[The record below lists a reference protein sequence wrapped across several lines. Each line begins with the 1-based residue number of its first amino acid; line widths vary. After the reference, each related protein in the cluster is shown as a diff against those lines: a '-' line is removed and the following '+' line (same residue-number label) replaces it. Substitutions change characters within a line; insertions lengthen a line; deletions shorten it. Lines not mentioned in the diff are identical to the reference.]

1 MADKIRVTAKGDPSA
16 LVTEMVKRI
25 KWPWGEINGQ
35 LTRILLS
42 LYQQKKS
49 RVDSPKAEGSYTH
62 THSQSLSQFPDL
74 SPLSDLEPSG

>member
-35 LTRILLS
+35 LTRKDTT
-42 LYQQKKS
+42 QF
-49 RVDSPKAEGSYTH
+49 VPAEEIKGG
-62 THSQSLSQFPDL
+62 FP
-74 SPLSDLEPSG
+74 EG